1 MRSANLEKPPLRPVR
16 SDTCVVVVVDVNI
29 PGTRGTYSEYIIA
42 AAVAYGTYHT
52 QYIPWNYNGVHVL
65 IDSSMRSLEA
75 SPFYQ
80 VPGYSRVLPAPP
92 ILVTG
97 TSSTQYSP
105 CIWAPGTREYLGTA
119 PGIRVPTGSPWEPRG
134 WQLIMPQFMP
144 PPQYLVQSNFKFKE
158 GQPILLPFCQQFG
171 SSRVPGYL
179 PAVSP

>member
-1 MRSANLEKPPLRPVR
+1 MCFGVHMSIRNTVSIRTVTTRGILWLRVRVRVYLVPGIIPEKQ
-16 SDTCVVVVVDVNI
+16 STYTQTCVVDVL
-29 PGTRGTYSEYIIA
+29 P
-42 AAVAYGTYHT
+42 
-52 QYIPWNYNGVHVL
+52 L
-65 IDSSMRSLEA
+65 
-75 SPFYQ
+75 YQ